1 MASESRQVGDF
12 VETPAMK
19 IVAEWRAEQERAG
32 TVSGRIGAY
41 DVLSLIGRGG
51 MGEVYL
57 AHDTRLGRNVAVKV
71 LQSSLTSNEDAV
83 RRFEQEAR
91 AASSLNHPNIVTIYE
106 IGDLPGR
113 RFLAMEFVD
122 GRSLASLVG
131 APMEIERLARVG
143 VQLAR
148 ALGVAHAA
156 GIVHRDIKPENVILR
171 TDGYVKVLDFGLARL
186 APVLP
191 AIGVQSTPT
200 SPSVILGTPRY
211 MSPEQAR
218 GEVATSASDVF
229 SFGVLLYE
237 LATGRHPFDSQ
248 TVLGTLHAIA
258 TAAVPDP
265 IEWIPDMPPV
275 LERLLFR
282 MLEKHEAARPTAEE
296 VERDLSRL
304 GAAFMEPADAVLL
317 AATRSPERR
326 RTTLPSQRTSLVGRR
341 SELVAVKGMLLDPSV
356 RLLTLTGPGGTGK
369 TRLGIRIADDLQ
381 HLFEGGV
388 WFVNLAPLSDSALVA
403 SAIAWSLG
411 VRESG
416 DAPLLKTLADHV
428 RGLGS
433 TLLLMDNF
441 EQVTDAAAVVKELL
455 DACPELKVLATSR
468 IVLRIYGEQEFPVP
482 PLALPQEDAFA
493 SPGAL
498 MQCPSIALFVQR
510 AAASRPDFVLTRTN
524 AHAVV
529 EICRRLD
536 GLPLAIEL
544 AAARVKILPPSE
556 LLARMERPLELL
568 TGGARDLP
576 ERQQTLREAIRWSY
590 DLLTPAEQTLF
601 RRLSIFRGGCTLEAA
616 EAVANAH
623 EDLGIDVLNGIG
635 SLVDNSLLVQRT
647 SDDAGGRFVLLETF
661 REYGREQ
668 LVLAGEAQ
676 AIERAHAA
684 YMLVLAEEE
693 TLDMTPSAREAWLS
707 ECDNEHDNF
716 RAALHSLIDAGDADW
731 ALRLGAAL
739 FRFWEQRDHLSE
751 GREALGRVLAMPGA
765 IAPTRLRA
773 RALHCAS
780 VLADIQGDLAA
791 AETLSREASGIY
803 RASGDVQGLATAMTV
818 TAYQAQRQGR
828 HEDATAL
835 FSETVALWE
844 QLGDPTA
851 VDLATSNMA
860 HAAKTGGDAGLARR
874 LLEQVAASSQ
884 ARGDVRG
891 FAFALNGLGDVAAS
905 TGDHESARR
914 YHLESLARYREIED
928 RWGIARVLSDLGALQ
943 LDTADYREAD
953 RTLRD
958 AIDAFRALGH
968 QRGVARHLELL
979 AWCAGSQS
987 RHAAAVTLA
996 GAATAIRDRI
1006 AAPARPA
1013 ELQMVERTLAQAR
1026 ARLAEE
1032 TYASAWQDGID
1043 AGVEDLRALE
1053 TRGAPLT

>member
-536 GLPLAIEL
+536 GLPLAIEM
-544 AAARVKILPPSE
+544 AAARMRTVSAA
-556 LLARMERPLELL
+556 LLLLHIERRSDLL
-568 TGGARDLP
+568 GARVPDAPPRHQTMGDL
-576 ERQQTLREAIRWSY
+576 IGWSY
-590 DLLTPAEQTLF
+590 DLLPEDEQSLL
-601 RRLSIFRGGCTLEAA
+601 RRLAVFERGCNREAA
-616 EAVANAH
+616 AALTGGDPCLLAPLVEKSLAIAV
-623 EDLGIDVLNGIG
+623 DG
-635 SLVDNSLLVQRT
+635 S
-647 SDDAGGRFVLLETF
+647 AGESRVCLLETVRSF
-661 REYGREQ
+661 ALERLREQ
-668 LVLAGEAQ
+668 GEEPGA
-676 AIERAHAA
+676 RNAHAEHVLQFVEEIAGRVREQDAAA
-684 YMLVLAEEE
+684 YWTSRLAADEDNVRSALRWLVDRKDDRAGRLQMALAAIAAAG
-693 TLDMTPSAREAWLS
+693 PSR
-707 ECDNEHDNF
+707 
-716 RAALHSLIDAGDADW
+716 DADDGRTPAGSAGSVDSVDS
-731 ALRLGAAL
+731 ALRLLTAREREVAGLIARGLTSRKIA
-739 FRFWEQRDHLSE
+739 
-751 GREALGRVLAMPGA
+751 EALHISEKTVDC
-765 IAPTRLRA
+765 
-773 RALHCAS
+773 H
-780 VLADIQGDLAA
+780 ADHIRTKL
-791 AETLSREASGIY
+791 
-803 RASGDVQGLATAMTV
+803 
-818 TAYQAQRQGR
+818 
-828 HEDATAL
+828 
-835 FSETVALWE
+835 
-844 QLGDPTA
+844 
-851 VDLATSNMA
+851 
-860 HAAKTGGDAGLARR
+860 
-874 LLEQVAASSQ
+874 
-884 ARGDVRG
+884 
-891 FAFALNGLGDVAAS
+891 
-905 TGDHESARR
+905 
-914 YHLESLARYREIED
+914 
-928 RWGIARVLSDLGALQ
+928 DLG
-943 LDTADYREAD
+943 
-953 RTLRD
+953 
-958 AIDAFRALGH
+958 
-968 QRGVARHLELL
+968 
-979 AWCAGSQS
+979 S
-987 RHAAAVTLA
+987 RVE
-996 GAATAIRDRI
+996 I
-1006 AAPARPA
+1006 AAWAVAHGLHTP
-1013 ELQMVERTLAQAR
+1013 
-1026 ARLAEE
+1026 
-1032 TYASAWQDGID
+1032 S
-1043 AGVEDLRALE
+1043 
-1053 TRGAPLT
+1053 